1 MTKEPGDGRDLGLSL
16 KLLWGDR
23 TRPPRGRPP
32 SLSLDQIVTAAV
44 EVADE
49 LAQTEGI
56 EALSMRAIANHLGV
70 GTMSL
75 YRYVPGR
82 NELLDLMI
90 DHVVDAPEDEPEE
103 ERGWRDVLAAVARD
117 HWRLCMDH
125 PWYPFVDRSREL
137 LGPNSMRGLDRYFR
151 MLRPSG
157 IDDRTLMIMFIVQ
170 NDFVGGLARGHLNER
185 RAERRTGMSNEE
197 FWQTQRPSLE
207 AALSSGDFPTMADL
221 ADDTF
226 DTSYEEI
233 FEFGLNR
240 LHDGFAAFID
250 RRTNPKGP

>member
-1 MTKEPGDGRDLGLSL
+1 M

-32 SLSLDQIVTAAV
+32 TLTLDQIVAAAV

-49 LAQTEGI
+49 LSRTEGI
-56 EALSMRAIANHLGV
+56 EALSMRAIATHLGV

-82 NELLDLMI
+82 SELLDLML
-90 DHVVDAPEDEPEE
+90 DHVIDVPDDEPDD
-103 ERGWRDVLAAVARD
+103 ERGWRGILADEARE

-125 PWYPFVDRSREL
+125 PWYPFVDQSQPL
-137 LGPNSMRGLDRYFR
+137 LGPNSMRGLDRLFR
-151 MLRPSG
+151 RLRPSG
-157 IDDRTLMIMFIVQ
+157 IDDRTLMMMFIVQ
-170 NDFVGGLARGHLNER
+170 NDFVEGIARSHLNER

-197 FWQTQRPSLE
+197 FWQTQIPTLVDALE
-207 AALSSGDFPTMADL
+207 SGDFPTMADL

-226 DTSYEEI
+226 DSAYDEI

-240 LHDGFAAFID
+240 LHDGFAAFIAG
-250 RRTNPKGP
+250 RAG